1 MSAFGNN
8 FAASYTNAL
17 SGAAVCGAI
26 NDGLETGANA
36 VLYGM
41 DIAENLVVDGMDV
54 INDGMH

>member
-26 NDGLETGANA
+26 NDGLVTGANA

-41 DIAENLVVDGMDV
+41 DTMESHVLGGMNA
-54 INDGMH
+54 INEAMN